1 MTNDNRDDRQAAS
14 SEPETTVV
22 EPVTAQVPE
31 LAWSQDTAEVY
42 TGPTNRSRLIWT
54 GLVGLVVVIAAALIY
69 LAATLFGIGSPKH
82 VEPPTN
88 SAIPRHGGYSTDD
101 QRFLDWLDRM
111 TNRPAITDASQAVSL
126 AHDACR
132 DLPQGVDADLVN
144 KQVSKETGWSI
155 DDAYQFI
162 SIAMTLYPN
171 CGVIGGP

>member
-1 MTNDNRDDRQAAS
+1 MSRSGVPPTI
-14 SEPETTVV
+14 
-22 EPVTAQVPE
+22 TANARFEKP
-31 LAWSQDTAEVY
+31 SYISID
-42 TGPTNRSRLIWT
+42 PTI
-54 GLVGLVVVIAAALIY
+54 
-69 LAATLFGIGSPKH
+69 
-82 VEPPTN
+82 PTN

-132 DLPQGVDADLVN
+132 DLAQGVDADLVN

-162 SIAMTLYPN
+162 SIAMTVYPN